1 MLEDARIEMKL
12 GGYGIAP
19 AAALEDPALLSKV
32 QSFRR
37 QRGAGMIALDR
48 DTAKL
53 KLPASDYHIS
63 RKVDGEFSVIVWD
76 GRRAIALNPGGTVR
90 VGLPVLEEAATLL
103 RAAGAGNALIAA
115 ELYVDRE
122 DGKRARVHDVSRIA
136 RKPDSVAVLESLRL
150 AVFDIIEWN
159 GDAID
164 GGFENTWATITS
176 VFGAGKSIAPVDAVR
191 GKDAKSVLAQFE
203 KWVEEEGSEGL
214 VVRSDSAGI
223 FKVKPRH
230 TLDVVVIG
238 FAEGVDDRAGMLHD
252 LLLAMMRADGSFQ
265 LLGRV
270 GGGFSDQQRK
280 DFLSDLEDMVVESE
294 YAEVNSDRVAYRM
307 VAPRWI
313 AEISCL
319 DLVAETTRG
328 ATIDRMVLN
337 WNHEAQS
344 WETVRRLPLVSVISP
359 QFVRLREDKQV
370 NPLDIR
376 IQQLTDIVP
385 IPMADKTAKD
395 LALPG
400 SEILRREVVTK
411 TLKGKEMVRKLLM
424 WKTNKETESP
434 DYPAYVVHLTDFSP
448 NRKDPLQREIR
459 VSNSRGQ
466 INELWDELASN
477 YFVGGWKTP
486 EEAP

>member
-1 MLEDARIEMKL
+1 MLEESRIEIKI
-12 GGYGIAP
+12 GSYGVASG
-19 AAALEDPALLSKV
+19 AALKDPALLSKV
-32 QSFRR
+32 QSYRR
-37 QRGAGMIALDR
+37 QKGAGMIALDR
-48 DTAKL
+48 EAAKL

-76 GRRAIALNPGGTVR
+76 GQRAILLNPGGTAR

-103 RAAGAGNALIAA
+103 LAAGVGSALIAA
-115 ELYVDRE
+115 ELYVERG
-122 DGKRARVHDVSRIA
+122 DGKRARVHDVSRVA
-136 RKPDSVAVLESLRL
+136 RKPESLAALETLRL
-150 AVFDIIEWN
+150 AVFDVLEWN
-159 GDAID
+159 GSSIE
-164 GGFENTWATITS
+164 GGFENTWNTITT
-176 VFGAGKSIAPVDAVR
+176 VFGKGQRIAPVEAVQ
-191 GKDAKSVLAQFE
+191 GKDAKAVLSQFE
-203 KWVEEEGSEGL
+203 KWVDGEGAEGL

-238 FAEGVDDRAGMLHD
+238 FAEGVDDRVGMLHD
-252 LLLAMMRADGSFQ
+252 LLLAILRSDGSFQ

-270 GGGFSDQQRK
+270 GGGFSDEQRK
-280 DFLSDLEDMVVESE
+280 IFLADLQDMEVESE

-307 VAPRWI
+307 VEPRWI

-328 ATIDRMVLN
+328 GTIDRMVLN
-337 WNHEAQS
+337 WNHEFMR
-344 WETVRRLPLVSVISP
+344 WETIRRLPLVSVISP
-359 QFVRLREDKQV
+359 QFVRLRDDKKV
-370 NPLDIR
+370 DPLDIR

-385 IPMADKTAKD
+385 VPMADKTARD
-395 LALPG
+395 LALSG

-448 NRKDPLQREIR
+448 NRKEPLQREIR
-459 VSNSRGQ
+459 VSNSRDQ
-466 INELWDELASN
+466 IKSLWDELAVK
-477 YFVGGWKTP
+477 YFVRGWNSP
-486 EEAP
+486 EE

>member
-1 MLEDARIEMKL
+1 M
-12 GGYGIAP
+12 
-19 AAALEDPALLSKV
+19 
-32 QSFRR
+32 
-37 QRGAGMIALDR
+37 
-48 DTAKL
+48 
-53 KLPASDYHIS
+53 
-63 RKVDGEFSVIVWD
+63 
-76 GRRAIALNPGGTVR
+76 
-90 VGLPVLEEAATLL
+90 
-103 RAAGAGNALIAA
+103 
-115 ELYVDRE
+115 
-122 DGKRARVHDVSRIA
+122 
-136 RKPDSVAVLESLRL
+136 
-150 AVFDIIEWN
+150 
-159 GDAID
+159 
-164 GGFENTWATITS
+164 
-176 VFGAGKSIAPVDAVR
+176 
-191 GKDAKSVLAQFE
+191 
-203 KWVEEEGSEGL
+203 
-214 VVRSDSAGI
+214 RSDSAGI

-238 FAEGVDDRAGMLHD
+238 FAEGVDDRVGMLHD

-270 GGGFSDQQRK
+270 GGGFSDEQRK

-307 VAPRWI
+307 VEPRWI

-337 WNHEAQS
+337 WNHEGQR

-400 SEILRREVVTK
+400 SEILRRQVVTK

-424 WKTNKETESP
+424 WKTNKETETP

-459 VSNSRGQ
+459 VSNSRDQ
-466 INELWDELASN
+466 INELWDELASK

-486 EEAP
+486 EEEP